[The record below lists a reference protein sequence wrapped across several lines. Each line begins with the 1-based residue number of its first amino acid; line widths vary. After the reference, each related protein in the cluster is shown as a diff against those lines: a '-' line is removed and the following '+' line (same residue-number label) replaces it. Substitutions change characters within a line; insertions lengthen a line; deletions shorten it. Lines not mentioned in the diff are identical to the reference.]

1 MEEQELVL
9 AAKNGNKE
17 ALARLLQNNYEIVF
31 RYLIK
36 FTLDRIIAEDIT
48 QDTMLRAIE
57 KFHLYIPEKSKF
69 STWLITIAQ
78 NIYLDQLRRNKSMK
92 KYIEE
97 GDILESL
104 VNKTEI
110 YNDEW
115 KRILEALSKLNDET
129 RLPIILKH
137 YYGYSYEEIAKKM
150 RILTGTVKSRI
161 HNGLKVLKKELEA
174 YE

>member
-1 MEEQELVL
+1 MEEQELVIQVR
-9 AAKNGNKE
+9 NGNQE
-17 ALARLLQNNYEIVF
+17 ALARLLHNNYDIVF

-36 FTLDRIIAEDIT
+36 FTLNRITAEDIA
-48 QDTMLRAIE
+48 QETMLRAIE
-57 KFHLYIPEKSKF
+57 KFSRYDDEKSKF

-78 NIYLDQLRRNKSMK
+78 NIYFDQLRKNKSREK
-92 KYIEE
+92 FIEN
-97 GDILESL
+97 GDL
-104 VNKTEI
+104 VERLLQKTED
-110 YNDEW
+110 YDDSWN
-115 KRILEALSKLNDET
+115 RILEALSELKEES

-161 HNGLKVLKKELEA
+161 HNGLKVLKKELET